1 MKKLRE
7 NILEILSLYK
17 SEIIGLSLLVLLMSL
32 VTFTISFLLSSPL
45 GLAIVSTVMVVL
57 SLALLIKLT

>member
-17 SEIIGLSLLVLLMSL
+17 SEIIGLSLLVLLMPL
-32 VTFTISFLLSSPL
+32 VTFTITFLLSSPL

>member
-17 SEIIGLSLLVLLMSL
+17 SEIIGLSLLVLLMPL
-32 VTFTISFLLSSPL
+32 VTFIITFLLSSPL